1 MPKIIGMPDEVAF
14 ASVHI
19 TGNRSFTVSNFR
31 GIIECSDT
39 KIRVNTPD
47 FVVTVSGMDFEV
59 NYISSED
66 ISVKGIISS
75 VDFVS

>member
-1 MPKIIGMPDEVAF
+1 MPKVVGVPDEVSF

-19 TGNRSFTVSNFR
+19 TGNRSFTVTNFK

-47 FVVTVSGMDFEV
+47 FVVTVTGVDFEI

-66 ISVKGIISS
+66 ISVKGTVSS

>member
-1 MPKIIGMPDEVAF
+1 MPRMIGVPDEVAY

-19 TGNRSFTVSNFR
+19 TGNCSFTVTNFK

-39 KIRVNTPD
+39 KIRVNTVD
-47 FVVTVSGMDFEV
+47 FVVTVSGVDFEV
-59 NYISSED
+59 IYISDED